1 MMRPTREMDL
11 ADLRIL
17 ARLQAERLEHA
28 CGRGDAEWAATFAV
42 GLKRTKRQIERVER
56 DLWEVE

>member
-11 ADLRIL
+11 AELRIL

-28 CGRGDAEWAATFAV
+28 YDRGDAEWAATFAK
-42 GLKRTKRQIERVER
+42 GLRDTTREIGRIER
-56 DLWEVE
+56 DLWEE